1 MKSVIAFDVSMGKS
15 YMVIDNAARSCIF
28 EGEILHNR
36 PRFEQLN
43 KRIIDLVQK
52 DGQVPAMEKMEPTNQ
67 KNENTSTSS
76 PSRSWNRKALSQ
88 KVEGVVRKNLPFL
101 SSTRFRESCI
111 SSTKT
116 RKRIARRKVDGIKSK
131 IRVTENRL

>member
-28 EGEILHNR
+28 EGGILHNR

-76 PSRSWNRKALSQ
+76 PSRSWHRKALSQ

-101 SSTRFRESCI
+101 SSTRFRES
-111 SSTKT
+111 
-116 RKRIARRKVDGIKSK
+116 
-131 IRVTENRL
+131 